1 MYRSVRTKML
11 HNLKVRK
18 PEFFVKINQELKISY
33 LWNLK
38 FHLQDFSM
46 TNYLLYSSGEPAN
59 FITSQ
64 GKLFLLAV

>member
-1 MYRSVRTKML
+1 ML

-46 TNYLLYSSGEPAN
+46 TVTTHSIVLENLPILSPARVN
-59 FITSQ
+59 CSFWPSKRYKQ
-64 GKLFLLAV
+64 